1 VPELPSF
8 DEIQAQIESS
18 LRDLDE
24 LTRAASQERPAW
36 YLTREGETGRVG
48 DASAFA
54 GALRATLVA
63 MRASM
68 GECRQAIPYSPM
80 HPVRT
85 SDGRLQWCC
94 NHSPEHCGEE

>member
-1 VPELPSF
+1 MSDLPSF
-8 DEIQAQIESS
+8 DDIQAQIESS

-24 LTRAASQERPAW
+24 LTRTQERPAW
-36 YLTREGETGRVG
+36 ELRRETETARQGN
-48 DASAFA
+48 A
-54 GALRATLVA
+54 GVLANALRATLVA
-63 MRASM
+63 IRASM

-94 NHSPEHCGEE
+94 NHSPEHCGQ